1 MLLLLTI
8 GISFS
13 FSITFVK
20 IINFIS
26 MYMITN
32 KIPKFRKNKQ
42 LSALG
47 ISPSQKTNLHHRFAS
62 LLTSYLIL
70 FHLRTLS
77 YAFFFFRHK

>member
-47 ISPSQKTNLHHRFAS
+47 ISPFKRQTYITGLPLYS
-62 LLTSYLIL
+62 LLI
-70 FHLRTLS
+70 
-77 YAFFFFRHK
+77 